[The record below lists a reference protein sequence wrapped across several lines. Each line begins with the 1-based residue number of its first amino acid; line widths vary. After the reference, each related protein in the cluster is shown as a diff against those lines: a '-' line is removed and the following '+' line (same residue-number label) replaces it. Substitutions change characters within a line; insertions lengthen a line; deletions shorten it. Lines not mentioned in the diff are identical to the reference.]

1 MLWLLIAAICTVL
14 LVMVLSPFR
23 QPYSFDESVFGDAT
37 HKEIHARPE
46 DPDPSAVS
54 DAAEYPAD
62 PTVPAASKGKS
73 QTTTEKKSTEKKP
86 TEKKSASLG
95 VVFGLLWVGSAW
107 GAPPSSLPTSHP
119 RSIKPPQARHL
130 APASREALHGRRLAP
145 ASRETSRTNNTPAA
159 ERTESIKIDE
169 QGLLRHNTQRIDLAN
184 MVRLGFAWKQQ
195 QPAPTLRLLIHP
207 RAPYGVIRTVQSVLR
222 GTGLSFTE
230 ETDLSVPSI
239 RQLPPTPISPTASAD
254 PTPTAKPQPSPAQ
267 EDPSQ
272 IAWHTV
278 ALATEAELK
287 TPANL
292 EIRAQLVSPQGQP
305 IPSLA
310 TGITRYVGKR
320 RQPLARQRSN
330 ALGLVRYAIL
340 RTPQDHLRIAVLS
353 PQGYLEFPVPLQDAA
368 QGILYLQIPISLAPA
383 QASVSATN
391 AARIPTPSVS
401 KTKQPPAALS
411 TSKSTNAP
419 PSASQPTQT
428 PVSSTQRPTQATL
441 GAQQPTQTP
450 NPARPVPSNKAEQER
465 LARIRPAE
473 MLPPSA
479 PNDPLWQSVPLGRA
493 EDLPAFGGIELRG
506 RIFLADGAPAA
517 DMPTGLLLRQT
528 ERHKPIGRSRTDKQ
542 GRFRYLV
549 SPDRTRLY
557 DVVVLY
563 ANRLHLQSLPLPA
576 EPKPLPDYVLRL
588 DLRALHKLFAEGV
601 SIVVE
606 RLSSEALRVTHF
618 VSLLFHQNDANTK
631 AEIVLPLPSNHAK
644 VELDKQIAAF
654 KPNVLPRSIQF
665 TATMT
670 PGRNRFAYSYLLPL
684 QEGRS
689 QIDLLVAF
697 PSEQLALFL
706 DPALRLDPQRASRTV
721 KLGDPGQERNFAM
734 FQLPSLNR
742 PGLGLA
748 LSIAD
753 PTYVPQSRLMAWLRE
768 WKQQPNKRNKLLGLS
783 VLLVLS
789 FLGAFLLLASPS
801 PRPTESER
809 KTKTA

>member
-23 QPYSFDESVFGDAT
+23 QPYSFDESVFGDAAQ
-37 HKEIHARPE
+37 KEIHAHPE
-46 DPDPSAVS
+46 DPDSPAVS
-54 DAAEYPAD
+54 EDVVASND
-62 PTVPAASKGKS
+62 PSPPAASKNS
-73 QTTTEKKSTEKKP
+73 QENPKTKTENNSTK
-86 TEKKSASLG
+86 KKSASLG
-95 VVFGLLWVGSAW
+95 VAFGLLWAGSAW
-107 GAPPSSLPTSHP
+107 GAPPSSLPAS
-119 RSIKPPQARHL
+119 RSRSTKPPHARLL

-145 ASRETSRTNNTPAA
+145 TSRETSHSKKPPAA
-159 ERTESIKIDE
+159 SPTESIVINE
-169 QGLLRHNTQRIDLAN
+169 QGLLRHKTQSIDLAD

-195 QPAPTLRLLIHP
+195 QPTPRLRLLIHP

-222 GTGLSFTE
+222 GTGLSFIE
-230 ETDLSVPSI
+230 ETDLSAPSA
-239 RQLPPTPISPTASAD
+239 RQLPPRPIPPIASGD
-254 PTPTAKPQPSPAQ
+254 PTPTTKPQASPAQ
-267 EDPSQ
+267 DDPSQ
-272 IAWHTV
+272 LAWHTV
-278 ALATEAELK
+278 ALATEADLK
-287 TPANL
+287 TPADL

-310 TGITRYVGKR
+310 TGMTRYVGKQ

-340 RTPQDHLRIAVLS
+340 RTPQDQIRIAVLS
-353 PQGYLEFPVPLQDAA
+353 PQGYLEFPVPLQDAV
-368 QGILYLQIPISLAPA
+368 QGILYLQIPVSLAPA
-383 QASVSATN
+383 QVSVSVQNTS
-391 AARIPTPSVS
+391 RILTPSVS
-401 KTKQPPAALS
+401 KTTQQPAALS
-411 TSKSTNAP
+411 TSQSTIANLPAPQP
-419 PSASQPTQT
+419 PSSAQG
-428 PVSSTQRPTQATL
+428 PTQATL

-450 NPARPVPSNKAEQER
+450 TPARPAPSNNAEQER

-479 PNDPLWQSVPLGRA
+479 PSDPLWQSAPLGRA
-493 EDLPAFGGIELRG
+493 EDLPTFGGIELRG

-517 DMPTGLLLRQT
+517 DMPTGLLLRQSD
-528 ERHKPIGRSRTDKQ
+528 RHKPIGRSRTDKQ

-631 AEIVLPLPSNHAK
+631 AEILLPLPSNHAK

-665 TATMT
+665 TAAMT

-697 PSEQLALFL
+697 PSEQVALFL

-742 PGLGLA
+742 PGLALA

-801 PRPTESER
+801 PRPNEPER